1 MGREWGIVVTKLSWT
16 EQDMLLSNKGE
27 LEERRRRREEGRVGG
42 GLQVWRG
49 KRAGRWASRGAGG
62 GTGHGAGN
70 GVVKVSGLR
79 LKILALHFDV
89 WYCVNPP

>member
-1 MGREWGIVVTKLSWT
+1 MTKLSWT

-27 LEERRRRREEGRVGG
+27 TGGEEEEEKEGRASQWRFAGSAWQTGREMGKQGG
-42 GLQVWRG
+42 WRG
-49 KRAGRWASRGAGG
+49 DWTRGRG
-62 GTGHGAGN
+62 

>member
-1 MGREWGIVVTKLSWT
+1 M
-16 EQDMLLSNKGE
+16 
-27 LEERRRRREEGRVGG
+27 RRRKREEGRVGD
-42 GLQVWRG
+42 GLQVRRG
-49 KRAGRWASRGAGG
+49 KRAGRWASRGLG
-62 GTGHGAGN
+62 GTGHGAGD

>member
-1 MGREWGIVVTKLSWT
+1 MVVCRFGVANG
-16 EQDMLLSNKGE
+16 QGDGQA
-27 LEERRRRREEGRVGG
+27 GG
-42 GLQVWRG
+42 W
-49 KRAGRWASRGAGG
+49 G
-62 GTGHGAGN
+62 GTGHGAGD